1 MTVDDVGDPQP
12 RPFALADL
20 TEYFDSV
27 VMLTWSDWKT
37 EPRSNR
43 YHYATRFSEK
53 LPVYFVQPN
62 SPPLSGPLE
71 RTEFANITIVHSGQK
86 YGRVQSLMLEAICRA
101 RRQTPATWVYNVFF
115 HDFIVRH
122 TNQMIVYHATED
134 YLCDPSEMFILN
146 DMDPIIEGFDRIL
159 PHVDLVIAVAESIRT
174 NFHERGGYRGPSI
187 LVQNGCDANFW
198 IAQSAHRYI
207 PPSDGRPVAFYQG
220 AINERLDFALLTRVV
235 RALPD
240 WEFWFCGKNV
250 DPPGWSDLAAQRN
263 VKYLGIC
270 RWKR

>member
-1 MTVDDVGDPQP
+1 MDDVGNPQP

-53 LPVYFVQPN
+53 LPVYFVQPD
-62 SPPLSGPLE
+62 SPPLSGRLE

-86 YGRVQSLMLEAICRA
+86 YGRVQSLMLEAILAELDVKR
-101 RRQTPATWVYNVFF
+101 PLIWVYNVFF

-134 YLCDPSEMFILN
+134 YLCDASEMFILN

-159 PHVDLVIAVAESIRT
+159 PHVDLVIAVAEFHPHQFPRARRISRT
-174 NFHERGGYRGPSI
+174 INSRAKRLRCQFLDRPKRASVH
-187 LVQNGCDANFW
+187 
-198 IAQSAHRYI
+198 SA
-207 PPSDGRPVAFYQG
+207 
-220 AINERLDFALLTRVV
+220 V
-235 RALPD
+235 RR
-240 WEFWFCGKNV
+240 
-250 DPPGWSDLAAQRN
+250 PPGRLLSRRD
-263 VKYLGIC
+263 K
-270 RWKR
+270 